1 MISTMTKD
9 IYGPKSHIVLLCKG
23 VDYFCSL
30 LCNFLCTPS
39 HSKIFKNNNLPL
51 GGTLWD
57 LYTTRVPKRNDFFL
71 KIVKDNFEFLF
82 ILHYYSCNGFLYVN
96 R

>member
-1 MISTMTKD
+1 MAQKVTLYYYVKVWI
-9 IYGPKSHIVLLCKG
+9 
-23 VDYFCSL
+23 
-30 LCNFLCTPS
+30 
-39 HSKIFKNNNLPL
+39 IFVHYYVIFYALQIIQRFFENNNLPL